1 MRVSMSLLVLLAI
14 AIGMMLRFRHKGDGL
29 TIVEFLL
36 CGAWGFLLASSSFA
50 PTISAAITAL
60 AGAIS
65 R

>member
-1 MRVSMSLLVLLAI
+1 MRVSMSLLVLLTV

-36 CGAWGFLLASSSFA
+36 CGMFGFLLASSSFA
-50 PTISAAITAL
+50 STVRAFL
-60 AGAIS
+60 EAGARAVS

>member
-29 TIVEFLL
+29 TLVEFLL
-36 CGAWGFLLASSSFA
+36 CGAFGFLLASSSFA
-50 PTISAAITAL
+50 PTIRQFIAAF
-60 AGAIS
+60 AGAVS

>member
-29 TIVEFLL
+29 TLVEFLL
-36 CGAWGFLLASSSFA
+36 CGAFGFLLATSSFA
-50 PTISAAITAL
+50 PTIRAIIE
-60 AGAIS
+60 AGARAVS

>member
-1 MRVSMSLLVLLAI
+1 MRVSMSLLVLMAI

-36 CGAWGFLLASSSFA
+36 CAAFGFLLAGSSFA
-50 PTISAAITAL
+50 PTIRQFLAAF
-60 AGAIS
+60 AGAVS